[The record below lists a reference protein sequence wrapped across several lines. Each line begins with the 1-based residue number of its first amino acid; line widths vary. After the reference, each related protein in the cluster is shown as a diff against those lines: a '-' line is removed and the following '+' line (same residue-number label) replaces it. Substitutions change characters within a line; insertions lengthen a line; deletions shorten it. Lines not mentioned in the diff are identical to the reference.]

1 MSFTKKHVKWF
12 ASIAIFA
19 IAGLVVHDA
28 LVPVEDELST
38 RSVVSAIL
46 LYRRFMSPKMGTIV
60 QCRFEP
66 TCSAYGLESV
76 RKYGAVRGGW
86 RALKRIAKCN
96 PSTPLG
102 TSDPP

>member
-1 MSFTKKHVKWF
+1 MLSIKKYYKWILT
-12 ASIAIFA
+12 IAITA
-19 IAGLVVHDA
+19 IVALVVHDA
-28 LVPVEDELST
+28 LVPIEDEFST

-46 LYRRFMSPKMGTIV
+46 LYRRVVSPGMGAIV

-76 RKYGAVRGGW
+76 RKHGAVRGGW
-86 RALKRIAKCN
+86 RTLRRIVRCN